1 MKIREIIQ
9 EHILQERISLTSYLP
24 TIQNTILGALN
35 KTATEYA
42 GNHPSVLPQNPEFD
56 EIISAMRVFSEGL
69 APAITPLLVD
79 CLTKL
84 VKQMTN
90 FDVKVEITE
99 LDKGVGGSYIPETN
113 TLKLTSEW
121 PARIGSGYFWA
132 IAAPKRKIDI
142 LKKGIGSLAGVII
155 HESTHVIQT
164 NGGARVHEKS
174 MIYNKD
180 AVDAELATI
189 EPNKK
194 KQSALLK
201 ATGSTRNQ
209 INLIVAKRNLTDPK
223 NVAIYKAQPEE
234 ITAFAHEFIS
244 KELATMVNQPVDIQ
258 KQFINNS
265 LRELSTQAKV
275 HQYSNMA
282 DYTKVYRRFL
292 KAVYLELIS
301 YSESL

>member
-9 EHILQERISLTSYLP
+9 ERILQERISLTPSLP
-24 TIQNTILGALN
+24 EIHN
-35 KTATEYA
+35 
-42 GNHPSVLPQNPEFD
+42 
-56 EIISAMRVFSEGL
+56 IISDVVSGVFNKKPKTLPERMDVRFAS
-69 APAITPLLVD
+69 IYNTLLVD
-79 CLTKL
+79 GLIPALVNFAKQKHNIDVDIKFARLDTGVNGKYDPDDNAIFLSSKL
-84 VKQMTN
+84 MFNLVNLIFKYFTTGD
-90 FDVKVEITE
+90 DVSSETANIVNIITS
-99 LDKGVGGSYIPETN
+99 V
-113 TLKLTSEW
+113 
-121 PARIGSGYFWA
+121 
-132 IAAPKRKIDI
+132 
-142 LKKGIGSLAGVII
+142 VI
-155 HESTHVIQT
+155 HELTHVIQT
-164 NGGARVHEKS
+164 NGGKRVHEKS

-180 AVDAELATI
+180 AVDAELSTI

-201 ATGSTRNQ
+201 GTGSTRNQ

-223 NVAIYKAQPEE
+223 NLAIYKAQPEE
-234 ITAFAHEFIS
+234 ITAFAHEFIA

-265 LRELSTQAKV
+265 LRELSTQAKD
-275 HQYSNMA
+275 HQYSSMT